1 MQGPHGPNNRRKD
14 ETTDEN
20 LIPLVLR
27 DAPGGEPRTVYVE
40 RAALAALVIE
50 VMDAELPG
58 LRVSPEF
65 SPSGARPRVP
75 VRRKAEGFGVEAQH
89 EAAAVAGEPKF
100 QTPAIVPFG
109 D

>member
-1 MQGPHGPNNRRKD
+1 MS
-14 ETTDEN
+14 ELLALE
-20 LIPLVLR
+20 VR
-27 DAPGGEPRTVYVE
+27 DTPEGEPRTAYVE

-50 VMDAELPG
+50 VIDAVLPG
-58 LRVSPEF
+58 LRIPSDF

-75 VRRKAEGFGVEAQH
+75 VRRKAEGLGVEAQY
-89 EAAAVAGEPKF
+89 ETAAVAGEPKF